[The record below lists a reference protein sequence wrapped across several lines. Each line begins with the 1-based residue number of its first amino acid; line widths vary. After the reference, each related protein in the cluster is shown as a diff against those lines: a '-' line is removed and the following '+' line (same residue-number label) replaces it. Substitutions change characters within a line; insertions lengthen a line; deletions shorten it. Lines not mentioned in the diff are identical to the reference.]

1 MNEPKP
7 QRQSF
12 STKPIN
18 KPTGTDNI
26 TAVKKESCRGEMF
39 FGESIIRR
47 YKAQGLRHKSYR

>member
-12 STKPIN
+12 SINQTK

-26 TAVKKESCRGEMF
+26 TAVKKES
-39 FGESIIRR
+39 
-47 YKAQGLRHKSYR
+47 